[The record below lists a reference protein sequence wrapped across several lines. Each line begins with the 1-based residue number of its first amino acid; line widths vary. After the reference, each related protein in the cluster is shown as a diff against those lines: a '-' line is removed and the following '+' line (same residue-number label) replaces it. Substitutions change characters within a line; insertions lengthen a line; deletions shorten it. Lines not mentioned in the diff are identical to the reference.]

1 MKFTGDAVALKSAN
15 ELAEILDGDSESE
28 EEFFIVPES
37 LSEQISIDGRSPHLR
52 TKQAKVDTTQL
63 LLSPTEQR
71 LGTSQQINFNN

>member
-28 EEFFIVPES
+28 KESFAVPEG
-37 LSEQISIDGRSPHLR
+37 LSEQISTDGRSPHLR
-52 TKQAKVDTTQL
+52 TKQAKVDTTQF

-71 LGTSQQINFNN
+71 LGTSQHNNFNN